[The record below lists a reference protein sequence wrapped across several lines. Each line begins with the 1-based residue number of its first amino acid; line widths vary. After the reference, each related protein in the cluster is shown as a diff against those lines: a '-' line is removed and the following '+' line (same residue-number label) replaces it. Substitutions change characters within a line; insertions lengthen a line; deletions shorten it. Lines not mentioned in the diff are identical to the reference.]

1 MATTF
6 TTTRLVEFSDTDLA
20 GIVHFSR
27 FFVYMEAAE
36 HAFLRSIGT
45 HVVDNIAGQRIG
57 WPRVAATC
65 DYRAP
70 AYFEDELDII
80 VEITRKGQKSL
91 TYSHTFRRGEDLI
104 AEGSLTVVCC
114 VVEHGKP
121 MRTVEI
127 PKAIAEKIE
136 DTA

>member
-36 HAFLRSIGT
+36 HAFLRSLGT
-45 HVVDNIAGQRIG
+45 HVVDNIDGQRIG

-70 AYFEDELDII
+70 AYFEDVLDII

-127 PKAIAEKIE
+127 PKTIVEKIE